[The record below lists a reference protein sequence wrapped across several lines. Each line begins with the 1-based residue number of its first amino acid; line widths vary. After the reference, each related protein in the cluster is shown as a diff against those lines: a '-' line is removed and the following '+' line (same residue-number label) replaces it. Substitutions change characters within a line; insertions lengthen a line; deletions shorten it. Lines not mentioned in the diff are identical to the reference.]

1 MSASTVKSD
10 LSGEYLNV
18 FLLLVLYTLQGV
30 PMGLGKVLPMIL
42 KERGASFSE
51 LGTFSL
57 QSWPFSLKLLWAPLV
72 DTVYVRQFGRRKTWM
87 VPAQLLIG
95 VIMLYT
101 STMLDDLLYTDR
113 PAIMPLTMFFL
124 SMNFFCATQD
134 IAVDGWALTMLRKE
148 NAGYQAVCNAAGQT
162 FGVALGFTGFTLLNQ
177 LKLLDLSGFMFCTGI
192 VFITVTV
199 AVAVLKPETP
209 VPPEDEPDG
218 VVEAYTHMF
227 NILRLGPIQTTVAVL
242 FTWKLAFAVVD
253 SVAPL
258 KFQEYGV
265 PKEHMAY
272 LGSILMPLEIVLPI
286 IGARWASGP
295 TPFNLALWVYPLR
308 VAVVPITAVLAFYT
322 PSMEPFPLMFWASML
337 VVGVIGA
344 VATEWMFVSQM
355 ALFAKVSDPAI
366 GGTYMTLLNTLA
378 NLGQKLPPTATFF
391 LVDYM
396 TCKAETCF
404 VRADGF
410 YVMTVVCSVA
420 GIIWYV
426 VGAGPSRRLQ
436 QHKLADWRVR
446 HSHAE

>member
-337 VVGVIGA
+337 A
-344 VATEWMFVSQM
+344 QM

-436 QHKLADWRVR
+436 QQSLLTGGFATVMLSDASSRARRV
-446 HSHAE
+446 